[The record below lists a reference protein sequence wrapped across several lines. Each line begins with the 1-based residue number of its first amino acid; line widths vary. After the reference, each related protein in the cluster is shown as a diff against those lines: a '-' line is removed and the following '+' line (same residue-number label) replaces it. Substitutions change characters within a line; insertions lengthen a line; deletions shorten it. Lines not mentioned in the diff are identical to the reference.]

1 MAEGALVSFLLSKLN
16 ELHFPQIDH
25 ICGVR
30 GEIES
35 LRDELRALECF
46 LRDMDSNAREEM
58 TVKNWLRSVRDVAYE
73 AEDIVEGYVI
83 QVHRYSPLARPFT
96 YNSFGRQI
104 KDLNS
109 KIRKITTE
117 GDRYVSML
125 RAMTRGEAS
134 SSSSV
139 ADDRDRYIL
148 RRSSSHLGD
157 DIIVGFES
165 DAKAVMDI
173 LLHPEGCRQVIGITG
188 MGGLGKTTLA
198 TLVYNMVS
206 NLPILGVIAQHPLLK
221 GEANLPQVR
230 NHFDVCAWVS
240 VTKDPNLER
249 LLLFIALQVGFD
261 CNQIFLQ
268 RTGSGTTI
276 SLHGWMREQMIA
288 ELFKFLRVRRY
299 LIVLDDVWEEG
310 IWDQIKAALPDS
322 NNGSRIILTTRS
334 TKIALYADPRSPP
347 YELKPLTDEESWQ
360 LFLTKAFP
368 PLNPQDRAICPNE
381 LQDLGHQLCK
391 KCGGL
396 PLALVVLG
404 GIVSGK
410 EKHPVVWSRLLRSMN
425 WDSTEDGRRCLDI
438 LALSYHDLS
447 YYMKFCF
454 LYLSA
459 FPHESEIS
467 ASKLT
472 KLWTGEDLIERRERQ
487 ITEDT
492 AADYLEELIQR
503 CLVKVVK
510 RGQRS
515 VKRVRVHGLITELA
529 RSEAREIQFLHVA
542 DNLFDG
548 QTSSDADH
556 SQPQHVNHR
565 RLVLSQD
572 YTHLHSIPSTGKLRA
587 LLFSERR
594 KFHSFG
600 YPVNGSSR
608 FRHHWIS
615 KLFNVRPRT
624 SSVSLALTEMNYIR
638 VLEIEEQQTV
648 FRLKLPKCSMIHL
661 RYFGIRNSNLERF
674 PLHTE
679 DLPRLQTLD
688 IRGTRISK
696 LPDVVWRNKT
706 LRHLYLNLMK
716 PPSIKDLI
724 SLQTLS
730 GALYG
735 EWINEE
741 GMMRS
746 DLRKLGL
753 SVPCDDFPDACC
765 WSNLAAW
772 LEKLKNLNVLKLS
785 ADKIPWRIFE
795 VTSTHDQL
803 YKLNLEGELVDG
815 LPGVRMFP
823 RYITDLTL
831 SGSMLELDLMPSL
844 GGLRSLRSLKLKDR
858 ACRNRAVVVS
868 AGGFPELQYLKL
880 SDLSMLD
887 LSFEI
892 GSLPRVSRFSI
903 KSCKTL
909 TKLPDGLQH
918 LARTLQVLKIKYMS
932 PDFLRVIKAWGQT
945 NSHVAISMIEGRELQ
960 LLRPSGTLTLVSVE

>member
-16 ELHFPQIDH
+16 GLLLPEIGHMW
-25 ICGVR
+25 GVR
-30 GEIES
+30 DEIES

-46 LRDMDSNAREEM
+46 LRDMDSKAREEM

-83 QVHRYSPLARPFT
+83 QVHRCSPLARPFT

-109 KIRKITTE
+109 KIRKMTTE

-134 SSSSV
+134 SSSTSV

-148 RRSSSHLGD
+148 RRSSSYLGD

-165 DAKAVMDI
+165 DANAIMDR

-206 NLPILGVIAQHPLLK
+206 NVPILGVLPQRPLLK
-221 GEANLPQVR
+221 GAANQPEVR

-249 LLLFIALQVGFD
+249 LLLSIALQVGCKD
-261 CNQIFLQ
+261 RKEIFLTQ
-268 RTGSGTTI
+268 GTPYHPDVRQDVI
-276 SLHGWMREQMIA
+276 MI
-288 ELFKFLRVRRY
+288 LSMFLRPRRY
-299 LIVLDDVWEEG
+299 LIVLDDVWGEG

-347 YELKPLTDEESWQ
+347 YELRTLTDEQSWQ

-368 PLNPQDRAICPNE
+368 PLNPQDKAICPNE

-410 EKHPVVWSRLLRSMN
+410 EKHPVIWNRLLRSMN

-467 ASKLT
+467 TSKLT
-472 KLWTGEDLIERRERQ
+472 KLWIGEDLIERRERQ

-510 RGQRS
+510 GGPRR
-515 VKRVRVHGLITELA
+515 VKSVRVHGLITELA

-542 DNLFDG
+542 DNSVDG
-548 QTSSDADH
+548 QTSSSADPP
-556 SQPQHVNHR
+556 QPKHVNYR
-565 RLVLSQD
+565 RLA
-572 YTHLHSIPSTGKLRA
+572 LHQESTQLHNLTGTGKLRA
-587 LLFSERR
+587 LLIFPESGKFS
-594 KFHSFG
+594 SFG
-600 YPVNGSSR
+600 NPVNR
-608 FRHHWIS
+608 PFLFWFVAS
-615 KLFNVRPRT
+615 KLFKLRRT
-624 SSVSLALTEMNYIR
+624 RSDSLARTEMKYIR
-638 VLEIEEQQTV
+638 VLELEELQTENG
-648 FRLKLPKCSMIHL
+648 RLEFPKGGMMHL
-661 RYFGIRNSNLERF
+661 RYFGVRNTKLDSF
-674 PLHTE
+674 PLHGE

-688 IRGTRISK
+688 IRGTDIHK
-696 LPDVVWRNKT
+696 LPDVVFRITT
-706 LRHLYLNLMK
+706 LRHLYLN
-716 PPSIKDLI
+716 S
-724 SLQTLS
+724 
-730 GALYG
+730 
-735 EWINEE
+735 
-741 GMMRS
+741 
-746 DLRKLGL
+746 
-753 SVPCDDFPDACC
+753 
-765 WSNLAAW
+765 
-772 LEKLKNLNVLKLS
+772 
-785 ADKIPWRIFE
+785 KITWKSWEFTCI
-795 VTSTHDQL
+795 L
-803 YKLNLEGELVDG
+803 LNLEMPAGA
-815 LPGVRMFP
+815 
-823 RYITDLTL
+823 TL
-831 SGSMLELDLMPSL
+831 L
-844 GGLRSLRSLKLKDR
+844 
-858 ACRNRAVVVS
+858 
-868 AGGFPELQYLKL
+868 
-880 SDLSMLD
+880 
-887 LSFEI
+887 I
-892 GSLPRVSRFSI
+892 G
-903 KSCKTL
+903 
-909 TKLPDGLQH
+909 
-918 LARTLQVLKIKYMS
+918 
-932 PDFLRVIKAWGQT
+932 
-945 NSHVAISMIEGRELQ
+945 
-960 LLRPSGTLTLVSVE
+960 